1 MQSLNKDNQMQEIEL
16 YLRKFKSVILI
27 LLGTILIFGI
37 IISRVV
43 PIAVD
48 IFKIIDKHSKAVTSL
63 ADKERTLQN
72 LKEKTEKANAESKDT
87 PKEFFKSIEKGLD
100 TESVI
105 ANEFSEILTLIR
117 GNSIKTRSIKYQYD
131 PQDDNFVKNV
141 PDKYNVAKL
150 DIEMIGTYKDFEGFL
165 KELYKH
171 EHFLDISSIE
181 VVPYQK
187 DKKILI
193 IKFQLKLY
201 AQK

>member
-1 MQSLNKDNQMQEIEL
+1 MLAVL
-16 YLRKFKSVILI
+16 V
-27 LLGTILIFGI
+27 IFGV

-43 PIAVD
+43 PIVSD
-48 IFKIIDKHSKAVTSL
+48 IVRISSDYKNAVTTL

-72 LKEKTEKANAESKDT
+72 LKEKTAKANEENKNLIKAFYK
-87 PKEFFKSIEKGLD
+87 PIEQGMD

-105 ANEFSEILTLIR
+105 ANEFGEILTLIR
-117 GNSIKTRSIKYQYD
+117 ANAVKTRSIKYEYD
-131 PQDDNFVKNV
+131 PKDDNFVKNV

-171 EHFLDISSIE
+171 EHFLDISNMEI
-181 VVPYQK
+181 VPYQK

>member
-1 MQSLNKDNQMQEIEL
+1 MQEIEV
-16 YLRKFKSVILI
+16 YFRKFKSIIMI
-27 LLGTILIFGI
+27 LLLTLVIFGV

-43 PIAVD
+43 PIVTN
-48 IFKIIDKHSKAVTSL
+48 IYKISSDYSAAVTSL

-72 LKEKTEKANAESKDT
+72 LKDKTAKAEAESKNT
-87 PKEFFKSIEKGLD
+87 VKPFYKPIEQGMD

-105 ANEFSEILTLIR
+105 ANEFAEILTLIR
-117 GNSIKTRSIKYQYD
+117 GNAIKTRSIKYEYD
-131 PQDDNFVKNV
+131 PKDDNFVKNV

-150 DIEMIGTYKDFEGFL
+150 DIEMIATYKDFERFL

-171 EHFLDISSIE
+171 EHFLDISSFEI
-181 VVPYQK
+181 VPYQK

>member
-1 MQSLNKDNQMQEIEL
+1 M
-16 YLRKFKSVILI
+16 
-27 LLGTILIFGI
+27 
-37 IISRVV
+37 
-43 PIAVD
+43 
-48 IFKIIDKHSKAVTSL
+48 
-63 ADKERTLQN
+63 
-72 LKEKTEKANAESKDT
+72 
-87 PKEFFKSIEKGLD
+87 D

-105 ANEFSEILTLIR
+105 ANEFAEILTLIR
-117 GNSIKTRSIKYQYD
+117 ANGVKTRSVQYEYD
-131 PQDDNFVKNV
+131 PKDDNFVKNL

-150 DIEMIGTYKDFEGFL
+150 DVEMIATYKEFEGFL

-171 EHFLDISSIE
+171 EHFLDISDIE

>member
-1 MQSLNKDNQMQEIEL
+1 MQEIEL
-16 YLRKFKSVILI
+16 YFKKFKSIILMLVLILI
-27 LLGTILIFGI
+27 IFGV

-43 PIAVD
+43 PVISS
-48 IFKIIDKHSKAVTSL
+48 IITINSDYNTAVTTL

-72 LKEKTEKANAESKDT
+72 LKEKTEKANEESKT
-87 PKEFFKSIEKGLD
+87 MLKAFYKPIEQGLD

-105 ANEFSEILTLIR
+105 ANEFGEILTLMR
-117 GNSIKTRSIKYQYD
+117 SNSIKTRSVKYEYD
-131 PQDDNFVKNV
+131 PKDDNFVKNL

-150 DIEMIGTYKDFEGFL
+150 DIEMIGTYKEFESFL

-171 EHFLDISSIE
+171 EHFLDISSMEI
-181 VVPYQK
+181 VPYQK

-193 IKFQLKLY
+193 INSQIKLY